1 MKSLLLAAK
10 LARFALTATLIS
22 LATAQ
27 LKPDL
32 PAQPDQAN
40 AIIRSV
46 RALDSDSED
55 GWVVEVI
62 STRPLVPALSR
73 VQNPPRLVIDLP
85 NAHLSSSQR
94 RLAFQSRAIAGVR
107 LSQFQTSVARIVLD
121 LAQPVRYSWD
131 AAGNRLTVRVRPAEG
146 APQAPAT
153 TGVPPVQ
160 PVALNKSG
168 TEVRLLA
175 GSSVA
180 AGVNVETLHFNGG
193 GEVRVCPG
201 TNISVTSSQSGRS
214 LLFAMSTGALET
226 HYTLGAAAD
235 SILTPD
241 FRLVLAGPGEF
252 DYAISTDLR
261 GNICIGA
268 LPGNGSPLVVSELLG
283 DGSYQVKPD
292 EQVIFHSGQLQMALR
307 GASAGCGCSRATPG
321 VIQTSAPPIQAPES
335 ATLMPPE
342 ASDIQVQVDRSFV
355 FRADDP
361 ATNPTPSEQARLLPA
376 RSLPCPML
384 EETALPPRPHHGFL
398 GRVKGFISAV
408 FG

>member
-121 LAQPVRYSWD
+121 LTQPVRYSWD

-153 TGVPPVQ
+153 IPPVQ
-160 PVALNKSG
+160 PVALNK
-168 TEVRLLA
+168 
-175 GSSVA
+175 
-180 AGVNVETLHFNGG
+180 
-193 GEVRVCPG
+193 
-201 TNISVTSSQSGRS
+201 
-214 LLFAMSTGALET
+214 
-226 HYTLGAAAD
+226 
-235 SILTPD
+235 
-241 FRLVLAGPGEF
+241 
-252 DYAISTDLR
+252 
-261 GNICIGA
+261 
-268 LPGNGSPLVVSELLG
+268 
-283 DGSYQVKPD
+283 
-292 EQVIFHSGQLQMALR
+292 
-307 GASAGCGCSRATPG
+307 
-321 VIQTSAPPIQAPES
+321 
-335 ATLMPPE
+335 
-342 ASDIQVQVDRSFV
+342 
-355 FRADDP
+355 
-361 ATNPTPSEQARLLPA
+361 
-376 RSLPCPML
+376 
-384 EETALPPRPHHGFL
+384 
-398 GRVKGFISAV
+398 
-408 FG
+408 